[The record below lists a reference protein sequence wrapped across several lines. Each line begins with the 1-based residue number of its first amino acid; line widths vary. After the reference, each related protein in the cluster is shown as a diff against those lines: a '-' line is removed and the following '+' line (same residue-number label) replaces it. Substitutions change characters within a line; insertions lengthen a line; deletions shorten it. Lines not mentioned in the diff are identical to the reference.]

1 MLVVQKY
8 GGSSVAS
15 PERIRRVAQRVVD
28 LRRQGD
34 DVVVVVSAMGDT
46 TDELISLVK
55 KITDNPPEREM
66 DMLLS
71 TGEQVSIALLAMA
84 INKLGEKV
92 ISLTGPQVGILT
104 NDVHTKARI
113 VEIKTGRLKEELAA
127 GQVVVVAGFQGMN
140 TFNDITTLGRGG
152 SDTTAVA
159 LAAALK
165 ADLCEIFTDV
175 DGVFTADPRLV
186 PDARKL
192 PFVSYDEMLELAHL
206 GAAVLHPRSVECAK
220 IYGIPLHV
228 RSSFNHNLGTI
239 IKEVDGMEKALLVTG
254 IAHDLNVAK
263 IGLFDV
269 PDRPGIAWT
278 IFQALADEN
287 VNVDIIIQSAM
298 RNGVNDISFTVAQSD
313 LKKALAVVEKVQHR
327 VKAGGYTYDE
337 NVAKVSI
344 VGAGMV
350 SNPGVAAMM
359 FDALA
364 RENINLEMISTS
376 EIKLSC
382 IIKASE
388 AAKAVRALH
397 RRFSPSG
404 ENDNCVASA

>member
-8 GGSSVAS
+8 GGSSVAG

-46 TDELISLVK
+46 TDELISLVQ

-104 NDVHTKARI
+104 DDVHTKARI
-113 VEIKTGRLKEELAA
+113 VEIKTDRLKEELAA

-140 TFNDITTLGRGG
+140 TANDITTLGRGG

-192 PFVSYDEMLELAHL
+192 PCVSYDEMLELAHL

-239 IKEVDGMEKALLVTG
+239 IKEVGEMEKALVVTG

-327 VKAGGYTYDE
+327 VEAGGYTYDE

-364 RENINLEMISTS
+364 RENINLDMISTS
-376 EIKLSC
+376 EIKISC

-388 AAKAVRALH
+388 AARAVRALH
-397 RRFSPSG
+397 RRFSSCV
-404 ENDNCVASA
+404 ENENCVASA